1 MKQWQVR
8 LQKSRSYKW
17 WVLAV
22 IMVGTFMAVL
32 DVTVVN
38 VGLPTIMNVFHIGLS
53 TAEWVV
59 TAYMITMTIMLPTA
73 GWLADRYGN
82 KRIYVL
88 GMILFTFG
96 SWCCGRATVDEFL
109 IFSRALQGVGSGII
123 QSLGLAIVSRE
134 FPAKQLSTALGL
146 WAVAAA
152 ASISFGP
159 LVGGF
164 LVDDYSWHL
173 IFDVNVPI
181 GILGIAASLLIQK
194 EWRNPDIGRFDWSGF
209 VSVALFMPLV
219 IYGLARGNASGNPH
233 GWTAWDVAGS
243 FAVAAV
249 ALAVFIVRELRTD
262 HPLLDIRLLGD
273 RHFGVSMLV
282 LIIFGIGMLGGSYL
296 LPLYMQNGLGYTA
309 LMAGMVFLPVGL
321 IQGVLST
328 ASGILTRY
336 VGALPLVFAGIAVM
350 ALSFFLASRFT
361 VRTPHSAIM
370 AVVYLRGFGMGLT
383 FAPLNAFSL
392 RNLNQNQMAAAA
404 GISNSIK
411 QLAGSISIALLTAVM
426 TSRIAYHTAR
436 DAGDRTEA
444 YVSGV
449 TDDFTIV
456 VMLTL
461 ASALPFL
468 LLLRRRHKGTDSGS
482 GLF

>member
-53 TAEWVV
+53 MAEWVV

-194 EWRNPDIGRFDWSGF
+194 EWRNPDIGRFDWIGF

-282 LIIFGIGMLGGSYL
+282 LIIFGIGMFGGTYL

-309 LMAGMVFLPVGL
+309 LMAGMVFLP
-321 IQGVLST
+321 
-328 ASGILTRY
+328 
-336 VGALPLVFAGIAVM
+336 
-350 ALSFFLASRFT
+350 

-404 GISNSIK
+404 GISNSVK

>member
-233 GWTAWDVAGS
+233 GWTAWDVAGRR
-243 FAVAAV
+243 AGRVHRPRAADGPS
-249 ALAVFIVRELRTD
+249 AAR
-262 HPLLDIRLLGD
+262 HP
-273 RHFGVSMLV
+273 
-282 LIIFGIGMLGGSYL
+282 
-296 LPLYMQNGLGYTA
+296 
-309 LMAGMVFLPVGL
+309 PVG
-321 IQGVLST
+321 
-328 ASGILTRY
+328 R
-336 VGALPLVFAGIAVM
+336 P
-350 ALSFFLASRFT
+350 SFRRLDAR
-361 VRTPHSAIM
+361 VD
-370 AVVYLRGFGMGLT
+370 YLRHRHVRRQL
-383 FAPLNAFSL
+383 S
-392 RNLNQNQMAAAA
+392 AAALHAERSGLYGADGRYGFPA
-404 GISNSIK
+404 G
-411 QLAGSISIALLTAVM
+411 
-426 TSRIAYHTAR
+426 R
-436 DAGDRTEA
+436 
-444 YVSGV
+444 
-449 TDDFTIV
+449 
-456 VMLTL
+456 
-461 ASALPFL
+461 
-468 LLLRRRHKGTDSGS
+468 TDSGS
-482 GLF
+482 SVDRFGHSYSLCRRSCSPASP

>member
-194 EWRNPDIGRFDWSGF
+194 EWRNPDIGRFDWIGF

-219 IYGLARGNASGNPH
+219 IYGLARAMRRATRTAGRSGTWPARSPWRPSRWPCSSSASYG
-233 GWTAWDVAGS
+233 
-243 FAVAAV
+243 
-249 ALAVFIVRELRTD
+249 RT
-262 HPLLDIRLLGD
+262 IRC
-273 RHFGVSMLV
+273 
-282 LIIFGIGMLGGSYL
+282 
-296 LPLYMQNGLGYTA
+296 
-309 LMAGMVFLPVGL
+309 
-321 IQGVLST
+321 ST
-328 ASGILTRY
+328 SACWATVIS
-336 VGALPLVFAGIAVM
+336 
-350 ALSFFLASRFT
+350 ASRC
-361 VRTPHSAIM
+361 SC
-370 AVVYLRGFGMGLT
+370 
-383 FAPLNAFSL
+383 
-392 RNLNQNQMAAAA
+392 
-404 GISNSIK
+404 
-411 QLAGSISIALLTAVM
+411 
-426 TSRIAYHTAR
+426 
-436 DAGDRTEA
+436 
-444 YVSGV
+444 
-449 TDDFTIV
+449 
-456 VMLTL
+456 
-461 ASALPFL
+461 
-468 LLLRRRHKGTDSGS
+468 
-482 GLF
+482 

>member
-1 MKQWQVR
+1 MRQWQVR

-38 VGLPTIMNVFHIGLS
+38 VGLPTIMNVFHIGLA

-181 GILGIAASLLIQK
+181 GILGIAAALLIQK
-194 EWRNPDIGRFDWSGF
+194 EWRNPDIGRFDWIGF
-209 VSVALFMPLV
+209 MSVALSCHYHLRAGPGQCV
-219 IYGLARGNASGNPH
+219 GQPH
-233 GWTAWDVAGS
+233 GWTARDVVGRSSWRSSRWPSSSSASCGRITRCSTSACDRRLSASDARADYLRHRHVRWQLPAAALHAERSGLYGADGGHGFPAGRT
-243 FAVAAV
+243 FR
-249 ALAVFIVRELRTD
+249 VFCR
-262 HPLLDIRLLGD
+262 PL
-273 RHFGVSMLV
+273 
-282 LIIFGIGMLGGSYL
+282 
-296 LPLYMQNGLGYTA
+296 
-309 LMAGMVFLPVGL
+309 
-321 IQGVLST
+321 
-328 ASGILTRY
+328 GILTLCRRCRR
-336 VGALPLVFAGIAVM
+336 VRRHRRDGAELFWPAGLRFTRPIPPSWPSLSAGIRHNRP
-350 ALSFFLASRFT
+350 SR
-361 VRTPHSAIM
+361 R
-370 AVVYLRGFGMGLT
+370 
-383 FAPLNAFSL
+383 
-392 RNLNQNQMAAAA
+392 
-404 GISNSIK
+404 
-411 QLAGSISIALLTAVM
+411 
-426 TSRIAYHTAR
+426 
-436 DAGDRTEA
+436 
-444 YVSGV
+444 
-449 TDDFTIV
+449 
-456 VMLTL
+456 
-461 ASALPFL
+461 
-468 LLLRRRHKGTDSGS
+468 
-482 GLF
+482 

>member
-1 MKQWQVR
+1 M
-8 LQKSRSYKW
+8 
-17 WVLAV
+17 
-22 IMVGTFMAVL
+22 
-32 DVTVVN
+32 
-38 VGLPTIMNVFHIGLS
+38 
-53 TAEWVV
+53 
-59 TAYMITMTIMLPTA
+59 
-73 GWLADRYGN
+73 
-82 KRIYVL
+82 
-88 GMILFTFG
+88 
-96 SWCCGRATVDEFL
+96 
-109 IFSRALQGVGSGII
+109 GSGII

-181 GILGIAASLLIQK
+181 GILGIAAALLIQK
-194 EWRNPDIGRFDWSGF
+194 EWRNPDIGRFDWIGF
-209 VSVALFMPLV
+209 MSVALFMPLV

-233 GWTAWDVAGS
+233 GWTAWDVVGS
-243 FAVAAV
+243 FVVAVV

-282 LIIFGIGMLGGSYL
+282 LIIFGIGMFGGSYL

-361 VRTPHSAIM
+361 VHTPHSAIM

-392 RNLNQNQMAAAA
+392 QNLSQSQMAAAA
-404 GISNSIK
+404 GISNSVK
-411 QLAGSISIALLTAVM
+411 QLAGSISIALLTAIM

-436 DAGDRTEA
+436 DAGSRTEI

-461 ASALPFL
+461 ASAFPFL
-468 LLLRRRHKGTDSGS
+468 LLLRRRHRGADSGP
-482 GLF
+482 GRI

>member
-1 MKQWQVR
+1 
-8 LQKSRSYKW
+8 
-17 WVLAV
+17 
-22 IMVGTFMAVL
+22 MVGTFMAVL

-194 EWRNPDIGRFDWSGF
+194 EWRNPDIGGSTG
-209 VSVALFMPLV
+209 S
-219 IYGLARGNASGNPH
+219 AS
-233 GWTAWDVAGS
+233 
-243 FAVAAV
+243 
-249 ALAVFIVRELRTD
+249 
-262 HPLLDIRLLGD
+262 
-273 RHFGVSMLV
+273 
-282 LIIFGIGMLGGSYL
+282 
-296 LPLYMQNGLGYTA
+296 
-309 LMAGMVFLPVGL
+309 
-321 IQGVLST
+321 
-328 ASGILTRY
+328 
-336 VGALPLVFAGIAVM
+336 
-350 ALSFFLASRFT
+350 
-361 VRTPHSAIM
+361 
-370 AVVYLRGFGMGLT
+370 
-383 FAPLNAFSL
+383 
-392 RNLNQNQMAAAA
+392 
-404 GISNSIK
+404 
-411 QLAGSISIALLTAVM
+411 
-426 TSRIAYHTAR
+426 
-436 DAGDRTEA
+436 
-444 YVSGV
+444 
-449 TDDFTIV
+449 
-456 VMLTL
+456 
-461 ASALPFL
+461 
-468 LLLRRRHKGTDSGS
+468 
-482 GLF
+482 

>member
-1 MKQWQVR
+1 
-8 LQKSRSYKW
+8 
-17 WVLAV
+17 
-22 IMVGTFMAVL
+22 MVGTFMAVL

-282 LIIFGIGMLGGSYL
+282 LIIFGIGMFGGSYL
-296 LPLYMQNGLGYTA
+296 LPLYMPERSGLYGADGRYGFP
-309 LMAGMVFLPVGL
+309 AG
-321 IQGVLST
+321 
-328 ASGILTRY
+328 R
-336 VGALPLVFAGIAVM
+336 
-350 ALSFFLASRFT
+350 
-361 VRTPHSAIM
+361 
-370 AVVYLRGFGMGLT
+370 
-383 FAPLNAFSL
+383 
-392 RNLNQNQMAAAA
+392 
-404 GISNSIK
+404 
-411 QLAGSISIALLTAVM
+411 
-426 TSRIAYHTAR
+426 
-436 DAGDRTEA
+436 
-444 YVSGV
+444 
-449 TDDFTIV
+449 
-456 VMLTL
+456 
-461 ASALPFL
+461 
-468 LLLRRRHKGTDSGS
+468 TDSGS
-482 GLF
+482 SVDRFGHSYSLCRRAAARVRRHRRDGAELFFGQPVYGSHAPFRYHGRRLSAGIRHGADLRAAERFLASEPESEPDGCCGGHI

>member
-194 EWRNPDIGRFDWSGF
+194 EWRNPDIGRFDWIGF

-282 LIIFGIGMLGGSYL
+282 LIIFGHSYSLCRRAAARVRRHRRDGAELFSGQPVYGSHAPFRYH
-296 LPLYMQNGLGYTA
+296 GRR
-309 LMAGMVFLPVGL
+309 
-321 IQGVLST
+321 LS
-328 ASGILTRY
+328 
-336 VGALPLVFAGIAVM
+336 AGIRHGTDLRA
-350 ALSFFLASRFT
+350 AERFLASE
-361 VRTPHSAIM
+361 PESEPDGCCGGHI
-370 AVVYLRGFGMGLT
+370 
-383 FAPLNAFSL
+383 
-392 RNLNQNQMAAAA
+392 
-404 GISNSIK
+404 
-411 QLAGSISIALLTAVM
+411 
-426 TSRIAYHTAR
+426 
-436 DAGDRTEA
+436 
-444 YVSGV
+444 
-449 TDDFTIV
+449 
-456 VMLTL
+456 
-461 ASALPFL
+461 
-468 LLLRRRHKGTDSGS
+468 
-482 GLF
+482 

>member
-1 MKQWQVR
+1 
-8 LQKSRSYKW
+8 
-17 WVLAV
+17 
-22 IMVGTFMAVL
+22 
-32 DVTVVN
+32 
-38 VGLPTIMNVFHIGLS
+38 
-53 TAEWVV
+53 
-59 TAYMITMTIMLPTA
+59 
-73 GWLADRYGN
+73 
-82 KRIYVL
+82 
-88 GMILFTFG
+88 
-96 SWCCGRATVDEFL
+96 
-109 IFSRALQGVGSGII
+109 
-123 QSLGLAIVSRE
+123 
-134 FPAKQLSTALGL
+134 
-146 WAVAAA
+146 
-152 ASISFGP
+152 
-159 LVGGF
+159 
-164 LVDDYSWHL
+164 
-173 IFDVNVPI
+173 
-181 GILGIAASLLIQK
+181 
-194 EWRNPDIGRFDWSGF
+194 
-209 VSVALFMPLV
+209 
-219 IYGLARGNASGNPH
+219 
-233 GWTAWDVAGS
+233 
-243 FAVAAV
+243 
-249 ALAVFIVRELRTD
+249 
-262 HPLLDIRLLGD
+262 
-273 RHFGVSMLV
+273 MLV
-282 LIIFGIGMLGGSYL
+282 LIIFGIGMFGGTYL

-404 GISNSIK
+404 GISNSVK